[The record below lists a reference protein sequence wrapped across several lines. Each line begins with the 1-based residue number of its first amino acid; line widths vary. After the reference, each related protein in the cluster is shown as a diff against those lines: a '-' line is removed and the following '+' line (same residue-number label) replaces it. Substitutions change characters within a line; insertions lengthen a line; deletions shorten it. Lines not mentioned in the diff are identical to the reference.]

1 MKRTISARVGL
12 DNFPIIIGQSIISDL
27 EIFLNSYSRESVF
40 IICDNFFQESSSNLN
55 SDLRVFLEK
64 YNHLFID
71 GGIEKKDLDS
81 FRNVIEIL
89 DKFSLPKDGLI
100 IGIGGGVIGDL
111 TAFVASTYKRGI
123 NLVHIPTTTTA
134 MIDSCVG
141 GKTGLNF
148 LEQVNLLGTYYNP
161 KAIFIDIQFLHTL
174 KERDYYSGLCEA
186 IKMALTS
193 DYEMVERL
201 IKLAKKVNSRN
212 IETLEEIIYW
222 SVLTKLKHVADDAYE
237 KSVRLI

>member
-1 MKRTISARVGL
+1 MKRVITARVGL
-12 DNFPIIIGQSIISDL
+12 DNFPIIIGQEIISDL
-27 EIFLNSYSRESVF
+27 EIFLNSYKKESVF
-40 IICDNFFQESSSNLN
+40 LICDNFFQESFSKLSL
-55 SDLRVFLEK
+55 DLRSFLEK
-64 YNHLFID
+64 YNHLYMD

-81 FRNVIEIL
+81 YKNVIEIL
-89 DKFSLPKDGLI
+89 DKFSIPKDGII

-123 NLVHIPTTTTA
+123 NLVHVPTTTTA

-161 KAIFIDIQFLHTL
+161 KAIFIDIQFLKTL

-186 IKMALTS
+186 IKLALTS
-193 DYEMVERL
+193 DFEISGAPMK
-201 IKLAKKVNSRN
+201 I
-212 IETLEEIIYW
+212 TLEQGYKNW
-222 SVLTKLKHVADDAYE
+222 G
-237 KSVRLI
+237 